1 MRTAR
6 AHEDGPRLGWCWDG
20 RTSWGGVYNQV
31 QQSEEWQLRDHIE
44 PAMIDAVLDL
54 QQRCLEAFAQLD

>member
-1 MRTAR
+1 M
-6 AHEDGPRLGWCWDG
+6 LGRPVGGTFG

-31 QQSEEWQLRDHIE
+31 QQSEEWQLRDHVE
-44 PAMIDAVLDL
+44 PAMVDAVLDL

>member
-1 MRTAR
+1 M
-6 AHEDGPRLGWCWDG
+6 LGWPVGGTFG

-31 QQSEEWQLRDHIE
+31 QQSEEWQLRDHVE
-44 PAMIDAVLDL
+44 PAMVDAVLDL